1 MNLKTKHI
9 SSQHVFGYMKYILY
23 PDDYKP
29 QVNKGKRI
37 VSLPE
42 VVGKGYGTFWN
53 WKGRYRAVKGSRAS
67 KKSKTTA
74 LWFITNMMKYPDANT
89 LVVRKTYR
97 TLKDS
102 CFTELKWAIHRLG
115 VDAFWDVKESPLEMT
130 YKPTGQKIYF
140 RGLDDPLKVTSI
152 TVDQGCLCWMW
163 IEEAYEISSE
173 DDFNMLDESIRG
185 AVPEGSHLF
194 KQITLTFNPWN
205 EHHWLKKRFFDN
217 PDDETLALTTNY
229 MCNEWLDSADRK
241 VFETMKKQNPRRYRV
256 AGLGDWGIVDGLVY
270 ENWKEEAFEIISKAD
285 FLDLD
290 EAEQKAKNYV
300 FKESVKSAFGL
311 DFGYTNDPAALFVGF
326 IDTKDKKIY
335 VYDEMYAA
343 GLSNE
348 RIANNVQSMGYGKE
362 RIIADSAEP
371 KSIDQLKG
379 LGLKVKGAEKGKD
392 SVNHGIQ
399 FIQDYEIIIHPR
411 CVNFLTEISNYT
423 WDKDKLGNKLNRPI
437 DDFNHLMD
445 AMRYALEKFIA
456 KGGRWM
462 Y

>member
-1 MNLKTKHI
+1 
-9 SSQHVFGYMKYILY
+9 MKYILY
-23 PDDYKP
+23 PEDYKP
-29 QVNKGKRI
+29 KKTKAKKIVN
-37 VSLPE
+37 LPD

-74 LWFITNMMKYPDANT
+74 LWYITNMMAYPDANT

-115 VDAFWDVKESPLEMT
+115 VDAYWDVKENPLKMT

-152 TVDQGCLCWMW
+152 TVDKGCLCWMW

-185 AVPEGSHLF
+185 AVPDGSALF

-229 MCNEWLDSADRK
+229 KCNEWLDAADKK
-241 VFETMKKQNPRRYRV
+241 VFETMRKQNPRRYKV

-270 ENWKEEAFEIISKAD
+270 ENWKEEAFTIEQIRKQHS
-285 FLDLD
+285 DL
-290 EAEQKAKNYV
+290 Q
-300 FKESVKSAFGL
+300 SAFGL
-311 DFGYTNDPAALFVGF
+311 DFGYTNDPSALFAGF
-326 IDTKDKKIY
+326 ISVADRKIY
-335 VYDEMYAA
+335 VWDEMYSA

-348 RIANNVQSMGYGKE
+348 RIFQNIRQMGYGKE
-362 RIIADSAEP
+362 KITADSAEP

-379 LGLKVKGAEKGKD
+379 YGLRVSGAEKGKD
-392 SVNHGIQ
+392 SVNNGIQ
-399 FIQDYEIIIHPR
+399 FIQDYEVIIHPR
-411 CVNFLTEISNYT
+411 CVNFLTEIGNYT
-423 WDKDKLGNKLNRPI
+423 WAKDKLGNKLNTPV

-445 AMRYALEKFIA
+445 AMRYALEKFIK
-456 KGGRWM
+456 KGKGWM

>member
-1 MNLKTKHI
+1 MKTKHI

-185 AVPEGSHLF
+185 AVPEGSDLF

-362 RIIADSAEP
+362 LIIADSAEP